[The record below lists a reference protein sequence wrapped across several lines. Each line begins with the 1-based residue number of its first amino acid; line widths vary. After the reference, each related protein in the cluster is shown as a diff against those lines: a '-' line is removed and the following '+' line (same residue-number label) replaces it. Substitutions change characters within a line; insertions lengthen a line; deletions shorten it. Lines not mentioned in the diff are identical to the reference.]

1 MAQTASTMLPLGT
14 VAPTF
19 QLPDTRDGR
28 WVSLDAAQ
36 GSKAILIMF
45 ICNHCPFVLH
55 VKDQIVALA
64 ADYQPRGLALFAISS
79 NDITTHPAD
88 SPAKMRDFATTNHF
102 TFPYLY
108 DESQAVAHAYRAA
121 CTPDFFLFDSKR
133 QLVYRG
139 QLDDTR
145 PSRLGP
151 GSYQS
156 PQKPDGRDLRA
167 AIEAVLAG
175 QPVSPQQKPSIGCNI
190 KWKAGNEPV

>member
-1 MAQTASTMLPLGT
+1 MAQTASTMLALGT
-14 VAPTF
+14 IAPDF

-55 VKDQIVALA
+55 VKDQLVAIA
-64 ADYQPRGLALFAISS
+64 NDYQPQGVAIFAISS
-79 NDITTHPAD
+79 NDIVTHPAD
-88 SPAKMRDFATTNHF
+88 SPDKMRDFATANRF

-108 DESQAVAHAYRAA
+108 DESQAVARAYHAA
-121 CTPDFFLFDSKR
+121 CTPDFFLFDGQR

-151 GSYQS
+151 GNYQS
-156 PQKPDGRDLRA
+156 PSQSDGRDLRA
-167 AIEAVLAG
+167 ALDALLAG
-175 QPVSPQQKPSIGCNI
+175 EPVPAQQKPSIGCNI
-190 KWKAGNEPV
+190 KWKAGNEPG